1 MEIGSSMKTKRSLFI
16 SGILVVTLLVL
27 ICSPVWAQTPE
38 TPLYR
43 LNLNRDFGYGNGAD
57 IKGLFSLRIVG
68 PEDFSSV
75 TYYLDGEPMATV
87 SEKPFTFQFN
97 TSQYPLGT
105 HDLTAVVTNTSG
117 KTFTTP
123 ARHMNFVS
131 AEQEAAGMKNIIG
144 PFLILLVGIM
154 VVVALVQSAVM
165 RKRNPEGVPPGTE
178 RQYGFTGGSICKHCG
193 RPTPRHI
200 WGINIAIGKWD
211 RCENCGKWS
220 VMRAVPYDILRAAEI
235 AEKAS
240 ASKEPTFNE
249 KSDEEKLRDLIDK
262 SKYE

>member
-1 MEIGSSMKTKRSLFI
+1 MKTRRSLFVSVI
-16 SGILVVTLLVL
+16 MVVTMLVL

-43 LNLNRDFGYGNGAD
+43 LNLGRDFGYGNGAD
-57 IKGLFSLRIVG
+57 IKGLFTLRIVG
-68 PEDFSSV
+68 PEDLTSV

-87 SEKPFTFQFN
+87 SEKPFSFQFN
-97 TSQYPLGT
+97 TSQYPIGT
-105 HDLTAVVTNTSG
+105 HDLTAVITNGAGMTL
-117 KTFTTP
+117 TTP

-131 AEQEAAGMKNIIG
+131 AEQEAAGMKNIVG

-154 VVVALVQSAVM
+154 IVVGLVQSAAM
-165 RKRNPEGVPPGTE
+165 RKRNPEGVPLGTE
-178 RQYGFTGGSICKHCG
+178 RQYGFTGGSICKYCG

-200 WGINIAIGKWD
+200 WGINIAIGKFD

-220 VMRAVPYDILRAAEI
+220 VMRAVPYEILRAAEM
-235 AEKAS
+235 AEKTS

-249 KSDEEKLRDLIDK
+249 KSDEEKLRELIDK

>member
-1 MEIGSSMKTKRSLFI
+1 MKITKPFFTSLF
-16 SGILVVTLLVL
+16 LVL
-27 ICSPVWAQTPE
+27 ILLALISSVVWAQTPE

-43 LNLNRDFGYGNGAD
+43 LNLSRDFGYGNGAD

-68 PEDFSSV
+68 PEDLASV
-75 TYYLDGEPMATV
+75 TFFLDGEPMATV
-87 SEKPFTFQFN
+87 GEKPFTFQFN
-97 TSQYPLGT
+97 TSQYPIGT
-105 HDLTAVVTNTSG
+105 HDLTAAITNTAG
-117 KTFTTP
+117 ETFTTP

-131 AEQEAAGMKNIIG
+131 AEQEAAGMKNIVG
-144 PFLILLVGIM
+144 PFLIVLVGIM

-165 RKRNPEGVPPGTE
+165 RKRNPEGIPLGTE

-200 WGINIAIGKWD
+200 WGLNIAIGKFD

-240 ASKEPTFNE
+240 ASDKSTFNE
-249 KSDEEKLRDLIDK
+249 KSDEEKLRELIDK